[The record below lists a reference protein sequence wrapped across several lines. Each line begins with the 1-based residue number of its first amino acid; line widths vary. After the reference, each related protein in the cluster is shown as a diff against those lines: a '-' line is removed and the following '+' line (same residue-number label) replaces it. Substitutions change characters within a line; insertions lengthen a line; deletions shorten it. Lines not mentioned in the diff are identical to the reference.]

1 MLAPGTRDEVCRL
14 QAELPGYDFVVS
26 CHGHAYRFEAVRR
39 PDGPRAGPWCAVSSD
54 LADLWRE
61 LAPWTQPGD
70 RCPHRASPRSLNS
83 ARAAFPSLAGGALA
97 RPYRQV

>member
-39 PDGPRAGPWCAVSSD
+39 PDGPRAGPWCVVSSD

-61 LAPWTQPGD
+61 LAPWTQPGTD
-70 RCPHRASPRSLNS
+70 ARTVP
-83 ARAAFPSLAGGALA
+83 ARAP
-97 RPYRQV
+97 